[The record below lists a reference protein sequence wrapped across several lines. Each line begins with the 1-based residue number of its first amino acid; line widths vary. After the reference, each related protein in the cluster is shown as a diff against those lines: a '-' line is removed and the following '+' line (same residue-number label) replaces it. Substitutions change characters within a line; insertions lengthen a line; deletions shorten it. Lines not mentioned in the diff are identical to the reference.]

1 MVQIHELPQA
11 FVKSYQ
17 YLHGLQTFK
26 PEDEAKFVTNLAK
39 ISHSQIKVGLQLTV
53 YIIMRGL

>member
-26 PEDEAKFVTNLAK
+26 PEDEAFVNLAK

>member
-17 YLHGLQTFK
+17 YLHDLQTFK
-26 PEDEAKFVTNLAK
+26 PEDEAFVNLAK

>member
-1 MVQIHELPQA
+1 MVQIHKLPQA

-26 PEDEAKFVTNLAK
+26 PEDEAFVNLAK

>member
-26 PEDEAKFVTNLAK
+26 PEEEAFVNLAK

>member
-1 MVQIHELPQA
+1 MVQIHEFPQA

-26 PEDEAKFVTNLAK
+26 PEDEAFVNLAK

>member
-17 YLHGLQTFK
+17 YQHGLQTFK
-26 PEDEAKFVTNLAK
+26 PDNEAFVNLAK